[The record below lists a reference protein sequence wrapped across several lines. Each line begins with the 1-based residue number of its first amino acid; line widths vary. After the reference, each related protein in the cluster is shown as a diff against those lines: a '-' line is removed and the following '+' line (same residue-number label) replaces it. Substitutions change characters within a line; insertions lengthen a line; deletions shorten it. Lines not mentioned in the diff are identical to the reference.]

1 MQKND
6 TAERKNRQGAPVRSI
21 LQPGDPEMGCK
32 IFRKVNAKVCTDIF
46 YATTYKEYETSGVA
60 GVLRIVHQ

>member
-6 TAERKNRQGAPVRSI
+6 TAERKNRQRQPVRRT
-21 LQPGDPEMGCK
+21 LQPSDPGMGCK

-60 GVLRIVHQ
+60 GF